1 MCDSSIL
8 SRDATIRFNSFI
20 DNLASAVVLLLLF
33 EIILYRRD
41 KIKFGYLNGIYIRK
55 SIAQINEGGVRT
67 DAIDITERQ
76 VMEASGNVVLIEGS
90 KYHELK
96 FYDCSNTD
104 YIILLNYEF
113 GGNYNGT
120 AEYYNHNIPGTDAY
134 TQPKPKTMAEIVFNL
149 NTIDRITGTGS
160 YKYKNKE
167 DYGIY
172 EFQVIGED
180 KDILMYYKNVFPS
193 GLAEGYEIWKKKK

>member
-1 MCDSSIL
+1 
-8 SRDATIRFNSFI
+8 
-20 DNLASAVVLLLLF
+20 
-33 EIILYRRD
+33 
-41 KIKFGYLNGIYIRK
+41 
-55 SIAQINEGGVRT
+55 
-67 DAIDITERQ
+67 
-76 VMEASGNVVLIEGS
+76 
-90 KYHELK
+90 
-96 FYDCSNTD
+96 
-104 YIILLNYEF
+104 
-113 GGNYNGT
+113 
-120 AEYYNHNIPGTDAY
+120 
-134 TQPKPKTMAEIVFNL
+134 MAEIVFNL